1 MDDEI
6 PVIVEEP
13 ATAPQ
18 VDEAALDR
26 LRTVAYLLDEAIA
39 IPGTDIR
46 IGLDPLLGAVPGVGD
61 ALSAGVSL
69 YVVLE
74 AANLGV
80 SYATI
85 IQMLGNVAIDAAVGS
100 VPVLGT
106 VFDAFW
112 KANAW
117 NVELIEEELGV
128 DVADPTPEDGSDDGD
143 DAIVIEVED

>member
-39 IPGTDIR
+39 IPCTDVR

-100 VPVLGT
+100 VPILGT

-128 DVADPTPEDGSDDGD
+128 DLADPTPEDDGD

>member
-39 IPGTDIR
+39 IPGTDVR

-100 VPVLGT
+100 VPILGT

-128 DVADPTPEDGSDDGD
+128 DLADSTPEDDGD